1 MLKPNIECYHCHLF
15 GHFQDQCPQQ
25 PQQWSGGESGA
36 RAFVAIEDEG
46 DDMGFASSAWGFKHT
61 RDKRARRDGRGRP
74 ETDLGARVQW
84 EDSVLGGMTEHEV
97 VIEEEVA
104 MTAESVGGGG
114 VGGGGV
120 GSEGR
125 KVERVIVIE
134 EEVAMTAERRGKE
147 GRTQQQQIQSQHHSV
162 APHENVPHPPVPP
175 SFPTPAQ
182 QCPSACRRPSATQKQ
197 HSGRRQWTQ
206 RWTR

>member
-1 MLKPNIECYHCHLF
+1 MEEVDLRQF
-15 GHFQDQCPQQ
+15 
-25 PQQWSGGESGA
+25 
-36 RAFVAIEDEG
+36 
-46 DDMGFASSAWGFKHT
+46 WG
-61 RDKRARRDGRGRP
+61 P
-74 ETDLGARVQW
+74 EYRW
-84 EDSVLGGMTEHEV
+84 EDSVPGMTEHEV
-97 VIEEEVA
+97 
-104 MTAESVGGGG
+104 
-114 VGGGGV
+114 
-120 GSEGR
+120 
-125 KVERVIVIE
+125 VIE